1 MQGCV
6 GKTLS
11 GAGIEDGFRKG
22 ESSKREGFCK
32 SRGTMKRAVVLCEKE
47 YQQYQ
52 CAGRI
57 GVGFRRNIF
66 TKTAYK
72 SVDSED

>member
-6 GKTLS
+6 GKTL
-11 GAGIEDGFRKG
+11 AGTEIEDGFRKG
-22 ESSKREGFCK
+22 ESSKREEFYK
-32 SRGTMKRAVVLCEKE
+32 NRGTMKRAVVLCEKE

-57 GVGFRRNIF
+57 GAGFSRNIF
-66 TKTAYK
+66 TKNACS
-72 SVDSED
+72 SVGTEN

>member
-1 MQGCV
+1 
-6 GKTLS
+6 
-11 GAGIEDGFRKG
+11 
-22 ESSKREGFCK
+22 
-32 SRGTMKRAVVLCEKE
+32 MKRAVVLCEKE

-57 GVGFRRNIF
+57 GAGFRRNIF

>member
-11 GAGIEDGFRKG
+11 WTEIEDGFRKG
-22 ESSKREGFCK
+22 ESSKREEFYK
-32 SRGTMKRAVVLCEKE
+32 NRGTMKRAVVLCEKE

-57 GVGFRRNIF
+57 DAGFNRNIF
-66 TKTAYK
+66 TKIACS
-72 SVDSED
+72 SVDSES